1 MENLTMSTERKDDK
15 PQPQQSENVFDRI
28 RREAGEKQ
36 EREAEDRRRFDELLE
51 RQRKTYR

>member
-1 MENLTMSTERKDDK
+1 MSTNDTNDK
-15 PQPQQSENVFDRI
+15 QQPQQSENVFDRI

-51 RQRKTYR
+51 RQRKSYR

>member
-1 MENLTMSTERKDDK
+1 MSTERKDDK
-15 PQPQQSENVFDRI
+15 PQENIFDRI